1 MTTDMLSPEEKK
13 MLLEALQGGGDNQPA
28 EDEKFE
34 SLAQAVQLL
43 QAQYD
48 ALDEKL
54 DCVVKLLQDEI
65 VGPIAE
71 EYEAGRRANGIKG
84 LSEKYGDKFGPYG
97 DFYKSISRGSDVF
110 ERLFDELEERKA
122 GSDQWT
128 EEGESGVIEEL
139 LNGLKDLKANTEAS
153 LKPKEETKEE
163 PEGGA
168 VVVEKVTAEP
178 ESKGESIEDYVR
190 KLKARGIPGMGK

>member
-1 MTTDMLSPEEKK
+1 MTIDMLSPEEKK
-13 MLLEALQGGGDNQPA
+13 MLLEALQGGGDNQA
-28 EDEKFE
+28 EEDEKFE

-48 ALDEKL
+48 ALDEKV

-84 LSEKYGDKFGPYG
+84 LSEKYGDKFGEYG
-97 DFYKSISRGSDVF
+97 DFYKGLTGSELF
-110 ERLFDELEERKA
+110 EKLFDELEERKA
-122 GSDQWT
+122 GADQWT
-128 EEGESGVIEEL
+128 EESESGAIEEL
-139 LNGLKDLKANTEAS
+139 LNGLKAKKDAVAGALS
-153 LKPKEETKEE
+153 PKEETKEE
-163 PEGGA
+163 PKGSA